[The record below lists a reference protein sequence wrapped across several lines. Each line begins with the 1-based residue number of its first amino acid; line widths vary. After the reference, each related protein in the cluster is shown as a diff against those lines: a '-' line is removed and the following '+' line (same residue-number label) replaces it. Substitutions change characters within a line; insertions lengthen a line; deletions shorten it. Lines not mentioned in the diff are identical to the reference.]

1 MSKLAWAIIIGVVVL
16 LILAVGATLFLPF
29 VARNLGLGLGFA
41 RPGLLGGFGLGFLV
55 LRGLGSLL
63 FWVLLIAG
71 IFLLFRTVTV
81 SPSTS
86 GTAVVASETP
96 LDILK
101 RRYANGEISKEQYE
115 EMNSTLGG

>member
-29 VARNLGLGLGFA
+29 VARNFGLGFGLA

-115 EMNSTLGG
+115 EMKSTLGG